1 MKLPGSRLL
10 WLLLAATTL
19 GAALSVVAVQ
29 WCRINGWTDP
39 DQHIHMCYSDF
50 SLLFSQRGLA
60 EGLFPFVDDVPA
72 DQVMEYPV
80 LLVMVAGVLALLVP
94 GEGITDERILAFYD
108 LNHLAVVLCWLGV
121 VLATAYSTAGHRR
134 QDALMVALA
143 PGIILSLSINWDMW
157 AVFLGAL
164 ALLLW
169 GRSHPVWA
177 GVLIGLGAAMKLYP
191 LFFLGAILVLCLRS
205 GRLRSFAATTLAAVI
220 TWLAV
225 NLPFMLL
232 QFEQWSTFYRFSSER
247 DVSFSSVWLFFTW
260 LPLDGAGFS
269 LLSNG
274 LFLLCC
280 FGVAYLGWAAPTRPR
295 MAQLAFLIVA
305 SFLLLGKVYSPQ
317 FVMWLIPLL
326 VLARPKVRGYLVW
339 QIAEVYHWVSVWM
352 MSAKITSGGEFAG
365 GTVLIDWAYHLGI
378 LGHMATLIY
387 LMVQVVREILDPE
400 KDIVRTRTRDLER
413 ERARDREL
421 ERAAANPGAPEDD
434 VRSLPRLT
442 SAPGDPDLGE
452 TDPLAGVTRGRPD
465 TFALP
470 GLGRQ
475 ASWKLRW

>member
-29 WCRINGWTDP
+29 WCRVNGWTDP

-108 LNHLAVVLCWLGV
+108 LNHFAVVLCWLGV
-121 VLATAYSTAGHRR
+121 VLATAYSTAGNRR

-169 GRSHPVWA
+169 GRSHPIWA

-205 GRLRSFAATTLAAVI
+205 GRLRSFAATTLAAAL

-225 NLPFMLL
+225 NLPFMIL

-274 LFLLCC
+274 LFLVCC
-280 FGVAYLGWAAPTRPR
+280 LGVAYLGWAAPTRPR
-295 MAQLAFLIVA
+295 MAQLCFLIVA

-317 FVMWLIPLL
+317 FVMWLIPLV
-326 VLARPKVRGYLVW
+326 VLATPRWRAFWIW
-339 QIAEVYHWVSVWM
+339 QAVEVYHWGGVWM
-352 MSAKITSGGEFAG
+352 ESARITSDGAFAG
-365 GTVLIDWAYHLGI
+365 GAWWITAWYASGIVAHIVALVWLMTTVVKD
-378 LGHMATLIY
+378 
-387 LMVQVVREILDPE
+387 VLDP
-400 KDIVRTRTRDLER
+400 
-413 ERARDREL
+413 ARDPVRRTAL
-421 ERAAANPGAPEDD
+421 DQGAPEI
-434 VRSLPRLT
+434 
-442 SAPGDPDLGE
+442 APGVAEDPH
-452 TDPLAGVTRGRPD
+452 AGVFTGAPDRLLLPPAGRGLQP
-465 TFALP
+465 
-470 GLGRQ
+470 LGGSADR
-475 ASWKLRW
+475 

>member
-1 MKLPGSRLL
+1 MKIPGSRLL

-19 GAALSVVAVQ
+19 GAALSVLAVQ

-39 DQHIHMCYSDF
+39 DQHMHMCYSDF

-60 EGLFPFVDDVPA
+60 AGLFPFVDDVPA

-80 LLVMVAGVLALLVP
+80 LLTMVAGVFAQLIP
-94 GEGITDERILAFYD
+94 GEGISDARILAFYD
-108 LNHLAVVLCWLGV
+108 LNHVAVVLCWLGV
-121 VLATAYSTAGHRR
+121 VLATAYSTAGWRR
-134 QDALMVALA
+134 HDALMVALA

-177 GVLIGLGAAMKLYP
+177 GILIGLGAAMKLYP

-205 GRLRSFAATTLAAVI
+205 GGLRTFVATTTAAI
-220 TWLAV
+220 LTWLAV
-225 NLPFMLL
+225 NLPFMIL

-247 DVSFSSVWLFFTW
+247 DVSFSSVWLFFSW

-280 FGVAYLGWAAPTRPR
+280 LGIAYLAWAAPTRPR
-295 MAQLAFLIVA
+295 MAQICFLIVA

-326 VLARPKVRGYLVW
+326 VLARPQLRGFLVW
-339 QIAEVYHWVSVWM
+339 QAAEVFHWVSVWM

-365 GTVLIDWAYHLGI
+365 GTELIDWAYHLGI
-378 LGHMATLIY
+378 LAHMATLIY
-387 LMVQVVREILDPE
+387 LMVQVIREILDPSR
-400 KDIVRTRTRDLER
+400 DVIRTRRRSPAADL
-413 ERARDREL
+413 
-421 ERAAANPGAPEDD
+421 PEDQ
-434 VRSLPRLT
+434 L
-442 SAPGDPDLGE
+442 ADPMSDPAGSQQLSQTVPT
-452 TDPLAGVTRGRPD
+452 TDPLGGIINDRQDAFT
-465 TFALP
+465 LP
-470 GLGRQ
+470 GLGR
-475 ASWKLRW
+475 STSLKFRW